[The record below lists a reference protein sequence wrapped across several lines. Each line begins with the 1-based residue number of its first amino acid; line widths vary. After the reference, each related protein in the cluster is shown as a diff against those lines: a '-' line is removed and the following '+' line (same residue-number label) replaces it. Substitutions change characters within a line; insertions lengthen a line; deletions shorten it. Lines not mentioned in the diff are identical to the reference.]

1 MRFALRSRLRLAKK
15 AVPLKTIANLQK
27 NVEKDKILN
36 RKTPYRRKM
45 LGDSRGLGKRMPR
58 NRILI
63 IDLFKI
69 LYNKINT
76 EPVMAFALRIL
87 LDDRVND
94 RWFVE
99 QK

>member
-1 MRFALRSRLRLAKK
+1 MF
-15 AVPLKTIANLQK
+15 
-27 NVEKDKILN
+27 
-36 RKTPYRRKM
+36 
-45 LGDSRGLGKRMPR
+45 GDSRVRGKRMLR
-58 NRILI
+58 NRMLI

>member
-1 MRFALRSRLRLAKK
+1 
-15 AVPLKTIANLQK
+15 
-27 NVEKDKILN
+27 
-36 RKTPYRRKM
+36 M
-45 LGDSRGLGKRMPR
+45 LGDSRGRGKRVLR
-58 NRILI
+58 NRVLI

>member
-1 MRFALRSRLRLAKK
+1 VRRTLRRRRRLAKK

-27 NVEKDKILN
+27 NVEKDKIPN
-36 RKTPYRRKM
+36 RKTPYGRKM
-45 LGDSRGLGKRMPR
+45 LGDSRGRGKRVLR
-58 NRILI
+58 NRMLI

>member
-1 MRFALRSRLRLAKK
+1 M
-15 AVPLKTIANLQK
+15 
-27 NVEKDKILN
+27 
-36 RKTPYRRKM
+36 
-45 LGDSRGLGKRMPR
+45 
-58 NRILI
+58 LI

-69 LYNKINT
+69 LNNKINT

>member
-1 MRFALRSRLRLAKK
+1 
-15 AVPLKTIANLQK
+15 
-27 NVEKDKILN
+27 
-36 RKTPYRRKM
+36 M
-45 LGDSRGLGKRMPR
+45 LGDSRGRGKRVLR
-58 NRILI
+58 NRMLI

-94 RWFVE
+94 CWFVE

>member
-45 LGDSRGLGKRMPR
+45 LGDSRGRDKRMLR
-58 NRILI
+58 NRMLI

>member
-1 MRFALRSRLRLAKK
+1 
-15 AVPLKTIANLQK
+15 
-27 NVEKDKILN
+27 
-36 RKTPYRRKM
+36 M
-45 LGDSRGLGKRMPR
+45 LGDSRGHGKRMLR
-58 NRILI
+58 NRMLI